1 MAAAQEKALL
11 AFPAAAGPDYASPM
25 RPRSRQL
32 HVLRLVSALAT
43 FVVAWL
49 VAPQVAWAAPTP
61 APVCDPRGA
70 IMFAPP
76 PQIQDLEQ
84 SLDVVAPCD
93 GRAEDPREAKHVTR
107 GHGTS
112 IDFSSS
118 QEPAT
123 ADDLVVPLAAPLARM
138 NAPEPDLT
146 RAPSGVRS
154 DVERPPRC

>member
-1 MAAAQEKALL
+1 
-11 AFPAAAGPDYASPM
+11 M
-25 RPRSRQL
+25 RLRSRQL
-32 HVLRLVSALAT
+32 RLLRWVSALAT

-49 VAPQVAWAAPTP
+49 VAPQVALAAHAA

-107 GHGTS
+107 GHRAQL
-112 IDFSSS
+112 DLSSS

-123 ADDLVVPLAAPLARM
+123 ADDTVVPIAAPLARLL
-138 NAPEPDLT
+138 APEPALA

-154 DVERPPRC
+154 DVERPPRS

>member
-1 MAAAQEKALL
+1 MAKAREKALL
-11 AFPAAAGPDYASPM
+11 AFPGGGGPDYASPM

-32 HVLRLVSALAT
+32 RALRLLSAFAT

-49 VAPQVAWAAPTP
+49 VAPQAAWAASP

-93 GRAEDPREAKHVTR
+93 GRAADPREATQVTR
-107 GHGTS
+107 GHRAQ
-112 IDFSSS
+112 IELSSS

-123 ADDLVVPLAAPLARM
+123 ADAVVVPLAAPLARVR
-138 NAPEPDLT
+138 APEAALA

-154 DVERPPRC
+154 DVERPPRS